1 MTTNL
6 WNSLLL
12 WIAATVSLS
21 GLTCLNAGC
30 AATLNDSKFSIR
42 SIERKSGDGIGVT
55 VEQPLWWL
63 SVSTKGTKGVFV
75 DASWDG
81 VAIVKAGIEK
91 TGELVRAFIGMLGFP
106 TVPLPG

>member
-1 MTTNL
+1 
-6 WNSLLL
+6 
-12 WIAATVSLS
+12 
-21 GLTCLNAGC
+21 
-30 AATLNDSKFSIR
+30 
-42 SIERKSGDGIGVT
+42 
-55 VEQPLWWL
+55 
-63 SVSTKGTKGVFV
+63 VFV